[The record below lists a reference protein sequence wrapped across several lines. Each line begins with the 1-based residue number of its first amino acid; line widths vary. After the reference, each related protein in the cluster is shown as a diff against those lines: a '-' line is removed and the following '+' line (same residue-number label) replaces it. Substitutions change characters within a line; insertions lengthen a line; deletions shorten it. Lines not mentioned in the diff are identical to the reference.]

1 MSFFQKKYHFYQK
14 FIDEIMKINGLIFI
28 DITKELLKYNKLDQL
43 YSEGN
48 EYGGHYSKIGNK
60 LLAKIIFA
68 ELNYKMNI
76 SFE

>member
-1 MSFFQKKYHFYQK
+1 
-14 FIDEIMKINGLIFI
+14 MKINGLIFI
-28 DITKELLKYNKLDQL
+28 DITKELLKFNKLDQL
-43 YSEGN
+43 YSEDN

-60 LLAKIIFA
+60 LLAKILFT